1 MPDIP
6 AAPCSLTGLNRELY
20 SDVQGSDVGAQA
32 VTLEEVRTSMAG
44 MALGLAGVPL
54 EIQLLSEASFT
65 LANPLRLCPSGDGRR
80 LFLPARVQF
89 FQERE
94 ENRRLYRLYTAFQA
108 AQWEGGTLHRSGK
121 RNGESEPL
129 GWTLKFLL
137 GFSRPMLAAE
147 VFFAVDAGRLGSFL
161 RKRYGGLRE
170 ELDWFY
176 ECLFSLCG
184 GDFTGAFTEAVFGL
198 HAVMAGWPAPPAV
211 FPDAGEVLAAAR
223 AESATVAKPGA
234 RLADS
239 ARVTTRLYPL
249 FERLLL
255 AGSGGGGRY
264 DAGNWL
270 DPLLAKKQGGETTGE
285 PHSVE
290 EGGDFFQEL
299 LGDLEDLENLEMF
312 QAGEDLE
319 ADGSFI
325 TDTDLPKFAQAEEEA
340 AGREPRRDGRMKART
355 DFPEP
360 EGKSFRYQEWNYLDK
375 RYLKDWVRL
384 FEVEQGEGDAALV
397 DGIVA
402 ERRELIDEV
411 RRQFRLLRADSVAWR
426 KKLEAGDEVDIWE
439 LLNALVDRKAGLYP
453 SAKLFM
459 ERRVRE
465 RDICALILLD
475 MSASTDTAVGGVGGD
490 TGDPRRKVID
500 IAREALVVMAE
511 ALEQLGDSYALFG
524 FSGYGRHN
532 VEYYPIK
539 FFGESLN
546 TTVKSRI
553 ASVEPKK
560 STRMGPAIR
569 HSVSLLERRGARE
582 KLLVIISDGY
592 PQDFDYGDDR
602 RSKEYGLQDTR
613 AALREAE
620 ARNIKSFCL
629 TIDLAGYDY
638 LKRICR
644 PSGYLVVED
653 ILDLPEELPKIYK
666 RLRA

>member
-1 MPDIP
+1 MPDV
-6 AAPCSLTGLNRELY
+6 AASPCSLAGLNRELY
-20 SDVQGSDVGAQA
+20 SDLQAPERGAGA
-32 VTLEEVRTSMAG
+32 VVLEEVRTSMAG

-54 EIQLLSEASFT
+54 EIQLLSDAPFT

-80 LFLPARVQF
+80 LFLPARVDF
-89 FQERE
+89 FPRRE
-94 ENRRLYRLYTAFQA
+94 ENRRLYRLFTAFQA
-108 AQWEGGTLHRSGK
+108 AQWEGGTLHRGGK

-147 VFFAVDAGRLGSFL
+147 VFFAVDAGRLGFFL
-161 RKRYGGLRE
+161 RRRYGGLRE
-170 ELDWFY
+170 ELNWLY
-176 ECLFSLCG
+176 ESLFSAG
-184 GDFTGAFTEAVFGL
+184 EASFTGAFTEAIFGL
-198 HAVMAGWPAPPAV
+198 HPVMAGWPTPPAL
-211 FPDAGEVLAAAR
+211 FPGAGEALAVAR
-223 AESATVAKPGA
+223 AESGVVAAPDA

-239 ARVTTRLYPL
+239 ARVTSRVYPF

-255 AGSGGGGRY
+255 ASSGWGGRY

-270 DPLLAKKQGGETTGE
+270 DPFLAKKQGGEITGE
-285 PHSVE
+285 PHSVD

-299 LGDLEDLENLEMF
+299 LDDLESLENLEIL
-312 QAGEDLE
+312 QGGEDLE
-319 ADGSFI
+319 GDGSFI
-325 TDTDLPKFAQAEEEA
+325 TETDLPKYAVEEA
-340 AGREPRRDGRMKART
+340 ADGQEPRRDGRLRARP
-355 DFPEP
+355 DAAEP
-360 EGKSFRYQEWNYLDK
+360 EGKPFHYQEWNYLDK

-384 FEVEQGEGDAALV
+384 FEVESPEGDAALV
-397 DGIVA
+397 DRIVA

-439 LLNALVDRKAGLYP
+439 LLTALADRKAGLHP
-453 SAKLFM
+453 SDKLFM

-475 MSASTDTAVGGVGGD
+475 MSASTDTAIGDVGVGGSAQ
-490 TGDPRRKVID
+490 RKVID
-500 IAREALVVMAE
+500 VAREGLVIMAE

-539 FFGESLN
+539 FFGESLD
-546 TTVKSRI
+546 TTVKGRI

-569 HSVSLLERRGARE
+569 HSVSLLERQGARE
-582 KLLVIISDGY
+582 KLLIIISDGY
-592 PQDFDYGDDR
+592 PQDFDYGGDR

-620 ARNIKSFCL
+620 ARNIKPFCL

-638 LKRICR
+638 LKRICK

-653 ILDLPEELPKIYK
+653 VLDLPEELPKIYK

>member
-1 MPDIP
+1 VLDP
-6 AAPCSLTGLNRELY
+6 AAPCTLTGLNRELY
-20 SDVQGSDVGAQA
+20 SDVPAPDVSAQA

-54 EIQLLSEASFT
+54 EIQLLSEAPFT

-80 LFLPARVQF
+80 LFLPARVDF
-89 FQERE
+89 FPARE
-94 ENRRLYRLYTAFQA
+94 ENRRLYRIFTAFQA
-108 AQWEGGTLHRSGK
+108 AQWEGGTFHRSGK

-147 VFFAVDAGRLGSFL
+147 VFFAVDAGRLGFFL
-161 RKRYGGLRE
+161 RMHYGGLRE

-176 ECLFSLCG
+176 ESLFSSCEG
-184 GDFTGAFTEAVFGL
+184 NFGGAFTEAVFGL
-198 HAVMAGWPAPPAV
+198 HPVMAGWPAPPTV
-211 FPDAGEVLAAAR
+211 FPGAAEALAAAR
-223 AESATVAKPGA
+223 AESAAVTQPGA
-234 RLADS
+234 RLAAS
-239 ARVTTRLYPL
+239 ARVTARLYPL

-255 AGSGGGGRY
+255 AGSGWGGRY

-285 PHSVE
+285 PHGVE
-290 EGGDFFQEL
+290 EGGEFFQEL
-299 LGDLEDLENLEMF
+299 LNDLESLENLEMF
-312 QAGEDLE
+312 QAEEGLE

-325 TDTDLPKFAQAEEEA
+325 TDTELPKFAQEDPV
-340 AGREPRRDGRMKART
+340 AGQEPRHDGRLKAR
-355 DFPEP
+355 DDLPEP
-360 EGKSFRYQEWNYLDK
+360 EGKPFRYQEWNYLDK

-384 FEVEQGEGDAALV
+384 FEVEQAEGDASLV

-439 LLNALVDRKAGLYP
+439 LLNAMVDRKAGLHP

-465 RDICALILLD
+465 RDICALLLLD
-475 MSASTDTAVGGVGGD
+475 MSASTDTTVAGVGAGGGD
-490 TGDPRRKVID
+490 RRKVID
-500 IAREALVVMAE
+500 IAREGLVVMAE
-511 ALEQLGDSYALFG
+511 ALEQLGDSYGLFG

-539 FFGESLN
+539 YFGESLD
-546 TTVKSRI
+546 TVVKARI

-569 HSVSLLERRGARE
+569 HSVSLLERQGARE
-582 KLLVIISDGY
+582 KLLIIISDGY

-620 ARNIKSFCL
+620 ARNIKPFCL

-638 LKRICR
+638 LKRICK

-653 ILDLPEELPKIYK
+653 VLDLPEELPKIYK